1 MSASGT
7 PEWNDFY
14 DEGIGPSL
22 PLSQAQ
28 RAQGPSGVLPSGEGG
43 GFDFAQS
50 GINSPFP
57 YPNENTPENLAF
69 SDGATRADF
78 PDQFDSD
85 WWDVSGVIKTY
96 GPEEGQLA
104 DSGVFNFN
112 ELLSQFSN
120 SQEVSDQQITDF
132 TIFNSYVHHQTL
144 PANDRNSTKIEIP
157 YLSTYS
163 VSIDFN
169 AYSGL
174 GGYGG

>member
-22 PLSQAQ
+22 PLSAVQ
-28 RAQGPSGVLPSGEGG
+28 RAQGPSGVLPSGESG
-43 GFDFAQS
+43 GFDLAQS
-50 GINSPFP
+50 GINAPFP
-57 YPNENTPENLAF
+57 YPNENTAEDLAF

-78 PDQFDSD
+78 PDQFSD
-85 WWDVSGVIKTY
+85 GWWDASGTIRTY
-96 GPEEGQLA
+96 GPEEGQVA
-104 DSGVFNFN
+104 ESGVFNFN

-120 SQEVSDQQITDF
+120 SQEVSVNQITDF
-132 TIFNSYVHHQTL
+132 TIFNSYIHHQVL
-144 PANDRNSTKIEIP
+144 PANDEKATKIEIP

-163 VSIDFN
+163 VSIDFD
-169 AYSGL
+169 AYSGR